1 MLRVAI
7 VEDND
12 QESLLLLSYFNRYS
26 KEKGLDIEHRRF
38 NNALLF
44 LQQYR
49 GDYDIIF
56 MDIDMPMLNGMDA
69 ARRLRE
75 IDPKVVLIFVTA
87 LARFA
92 VNGYEVNA
100 FDFVI
105 KPVQYNFFITKLE
118 RALKELSTGKR
129 TSMLIKSGEMTVR
142 VYADEIMYVDI
153 HNHVLS
159 FHTQRETIETRGTM
173 KDVVEALNESSF
185 AMCNKSCVV
194 NIMYLQM
201 IDGDDVV
208 LTNGERLPI
217 GRPRKTAFMQ
227 QIADYYGNKKINIG
241 RY

>member
-12 QESLLLLSYFNRYS
+12 QEAQLLISYLKKYS
-26 KEKGLDIEHRRF
+26 KEKSLDIEPTRF

-49 GDYDIIF
+49 GEYGIIF

-69 ARRLRE
+69 AHRLRE

-105 KPVQYNFFITKLE
+105 KPVQYNFFVTKLE
-118 RALKELSTGKR
+118 RALKEVSTGKR
-129 TSMLIKSGEMTVR
+129 TSMLIKTNEMTVR
-142 VYADEIMYVDI
+142 VYTDEVLYVDI

-159 FHTQRETIETRGTM
+159 FHTEREVVETRGTM

-194 NIMYLQM
+194 NLMYMQM

-208 LTNGERLPI
+208 LTNGERLQI
-217 GRPRKTAFMQ
+217 SRPRKTTFMQ
-227 QIADYYGNKKINIG
+227 QIADYYGNKKINMG
-241 RY
+241 RF